1 MAIAKADMGAGRL
14 SAPHAVREA
23 EPAQPGKRN
32 LFMGSGVAHRDVCR
46 CAEMS
51 DQDQLRNRAARL
63 LTLAVQ
69 ARRKGHRDYAEHFT
83 QRASEILEQ
92 PTALERFGTQ
102 CCQKRNKGPHSNT
115 DRRRGHALPTL
126 RAGRARSLKRKTG

>member
-1 MAIAKADMGAGRL
+1 
-14 SAPHAVREA
+14 
-23 EPAQPGKRN
+23 
-32 LFMGSGVAHRDVCR
+32 MGSGVALPDVCR

-51 DQDQLRNRAARL
+51 DQDQLRNRATRL

-69 ARRKGHRDYAEHFT
+69 ARRKGHRDYAQRFT

-102 CCQKRNKGPHSNT
+102 CCQKRNKDPEPNT
-115 DRRRGHALPTL
+115 DRRRSHARPTL
-126 RAGRARSLKRKTG
+126 RAGRARSLNRKTG